1 MNAFLRLLRWETRLL
16 LRGSATWVVCGALF
30 AAGLLAVWQG
40 ARRQS
45 EHTRELAAL
54 PGHYAAQMERIARQF
69 SPSGEAGYVSYYA
82 FYPTHHP
89 LPALGALAFG
99 VRDLVPD
106 VVWVRLLGL
115 EGQLYEADLGNPLL
129 QSVGS
134 FDLAFV
140 WTALAPL
147 ALLLLAHDAL
157 GRDRDAGR
165 LPLVAAQGGSLV
177 RLAAARLLV
186 AVFAVGAA
194 GTAASLVAVPVL
206 RIPPDAAAL
215 GWLAAAWA
223 HLAAWAGLAALV
235 VAFFRSAAAT
245 LATAL
250 TVWVGATVLLPPLL
264 NLALVTAFPVR
275 EGLDLTVR
283 QRQESHAAWDKP
295 RADTMEK
302 FFALN
307 PDWSGTPPVTGRF
320 AWRWYYAMQQL
331 GDESVAAESA
341 AYRRHLRARQAAVTR
356 LAWLLPTA
364 YAQLAL
370 SARAGT
376 DLDAHLA
383 YLDRVRAFHAT
394 LRQRFY
400 PLFFAEASVT
410 PADYAGFPRYTPA
423 APSTADAPPL
433 WPLLALAAASLAL
446 AAHRLRRAQL

>member
-1 MNAFLRLLRWETRLL
+1 MNAFLRLLRWEMRRL
-16 LRGSATWVVCGALF
+16 LRGPSAWIVCGALF
-30 AAGLLAVWQG
+30 AAGLVAVWQG
-40 ARRQS
+40 ALRQA
-45 EHTRELAAL
+45 EHTCELAAL

-69 SPSGEAGYVSYYA
+69 SPGGEAGYVSYYT

-129 QSVGS
+129 QAVGS

-157 GRDRDAGR
+157 SRDRDAGR
-165 LPLVAAQGGSLV
+165 LPLVAAQGGSLA
-177 RLAAARLLV
+177 RLAAARLL
-186 AVFAVGAA
+186 AATLAVGGAA
-194 GTAASLVAVPVL
+194 TAAFAVAVPIL

-215 GWLAAAWA
+215 GWLGAAWA
-223 HLAAWAGLAALV
+223 HLAVWTGLAGLV
-235 VAFFRSAAAT
+235 VAFLRSAAAT
-245 LATAL
+245 LAAAL
-250 TVWVGATVLLPPLL
+250 VGWVAATVLLPPLL

-283 QRQESHAAWDKP
+283 QRQASHAAWDKP

-331 GDESVAAESA
+331 GDEAVAAESA
-341 AYRRHLRARQAAVTR
+341 AYRRHLRARQAAITR
-356 LAWLLPTA
+356 LAWFVPTA

-370 SARAGT
+370 AARAGT

-383 YLDRVRAFHAT
+383 YLDRVRAFHAD
-394 LRQRFY
+394 LRRRFY
-400 PLFFAEASVT
+400 PLFFAEASLT
-410 PADYAGFPRYTPA
+410 PADYAGFPRYLPA
-423 APSTADAPPL
+423 APAAAGAPPL
-433 WPLLALAAASLAL
+433 WPLLVVAAAALAG
-446 AAHRLRRAQL
+446 AAHRLHRAPL